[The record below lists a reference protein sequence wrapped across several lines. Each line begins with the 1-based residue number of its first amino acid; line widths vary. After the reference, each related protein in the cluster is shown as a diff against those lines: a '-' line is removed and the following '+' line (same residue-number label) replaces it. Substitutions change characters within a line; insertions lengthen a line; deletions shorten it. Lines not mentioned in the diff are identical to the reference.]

1 MILIILLLY
10 SFHDVISYS
19 SKMLN
24 SCSKTLSTNMM
35 GSMPAASNDRSIQVK
50 RNGVL
55 VTDNQYIGGENL
67 KIYISNSANQYFFD
81 TNLGTFSGSN
91 VGCSGKRTII
101 NGNTLTMPNSGEV
114 TIKVGWALGYSQ
126 VKYTSIT
133 LNLQGSLSL
142 FLSLLL
148 SLSLL

>member
-1 MILIILLLY
+1 
-10 SFHDVISYS
+10 
-19 SKMLN
+19 
-24 SCSKTLSTNMM
+24 M

-67 KIYISNSANQYFFD
+67 EIYISNSANEYFFD
-81 TNLGTFSGSN
+81 TNLGDFSGSN
-91 VGCSGKRTII
+91 VGCSSKRTIS